1 MAKIRILCLEGSRST
16 EGSVDFIAPLTG
28 IQKRDGVL
36 YGGLRC
42 TDLDCPCVGATVQ
55 VGVDPS
61 KVVITKLKIDKDRK
75 KILERKGKGKGAE
88 KGKGKFTEKEI
99 AMANVD

>member
-1 MAKIRILCLEGSRST
+1 MGPGDSTSTILNKNIL
-16 EGSVDFIAPLTG
+16 L
-28 IQKRDGVL
+28 VL
-36 YGGLRC
+36 
-42 TDLDCPCVGATVQ
+42 PGATVQ

-75 KILERKGKGKGAE
+75 KILERKGKASAAE
-88 KGKGKFTEKEI
+88 KGKGKFMEKEV